1 MTRGSEALKHRS
13 ARVYHLYGLSLRSDW
28 PLPYPRGRAATLAEV
43 GLLQGSRSR
52 FSNAF
57 KEVRASTEEAR
68 WDWGVPLAS
77 GQTYVRGSEHFEFL
91 ISSDGRVILG
101 RSLREE
107 SHEPIH
113 TYLLGQA
120 LSFALIKQGF
130 EPLHATAVNVDGGAV
145 AFLGESG
152 YGKSSLGAAFV
163 QAGHQILTDDLLVLS
178 ERDGRFTAYPGPP
191 RIKLYPE
198 VAGIVLLSHLGGTPI
213 GRTTKLVIPLDE
225 HQVSAS
231 AVPLQAIYV
240 LGPPRPRGGARK
252 HVTIRRLS
260 KRQACF
266 ALLQNPFNT
275 AVIDSKRLSRQFAFA
290 TTLAAS
296 VPVKFIRY
304 PRIMK
309 LLPAVREAILSD
321 VRRARNSA
329 GGEVSWFSSPDP
341 A

>member
-1 MTRGSEALKHRS
+1 VAQ
-13 ARVYHLYGLSLRSDW
+13 
-28 PLPYPRGRAATLAEV
+28 V
-43 GLLQGSRSR
+43 GLLQGSSSR
-52 FSNAF
+52 FSKALQ
-57 KEVRASTEEAR
+57 EVRGSVHEAR
-68 WDWGVPLAS
+68 WDWGVPLAN
-77 GQTYVRGSEHFEFL
+77 GQTYLRGSGQFEFL
-91 ISSDGRVILG
+91 ISSNGRLILG
-101 RSLREE
+101 RSLTEHSR
-107 SHEPIH
+107 EPIH

-130 EPLHATAVNVDGGAV
+130 EPLHATVVSIDGGAV

-152 YGKSSLGAAFV
+152 YGKSSLGASFV

-178 ERDGRFTAYPGPP
+178 ERDGRFTAHPGPP

-198 VAGIVLLSHLGGTPI
+198 VAGIVLPSHPRGTPI
-213 GRTTKLVIPLDE
+213 GKTTKLVIPLDE

-240 LGPPRPRGGARK
+240 LGPPAPRGGARK
-252 HVTIRRLS
+252 NVTIRRLS

-266 ALLQNPFNT
+266 ALLRNPFNT
-275 AVIDSKRLSRQFAFA
+275 AVIDSKRLSGQFIFA
-290 TTLAAS
+290 TSLAER
-296 VPVKFIRY
+296 VPIKIIRY

>member
-1 MTRGSEALKHRS
+1 
-13 ARVYHLYGLSLRSDW
+13 LYGLSLRSDW

-198 VAGIVLLSHLGGTPI
+198 VAGIVLLSHRGGTPI

-252 HVTIRRLS
+252 NVTIRRLS

-275 AVIDSKRLSRQFAFA
+275 AVTDSKRLSGQFAFA

-296 VPVKFIRY
+296 VPVKCIRY
-304 PRIMK
+304 PRTLR

-321 VRRARNSA
+321 VRRDRDS
-329 GGEVSWFSSPDP
+329 VRP
-341 A
+341 

>member
-1 MTRGSEALKHRS
+1 
-13 ARVYHLYGLSLRSDW
+13 LYGLSLRSDW

>member
-1 MTRGSEALKHRS
+1 MAQ
-13 ARVYHLYGLSLRSDW
+13 
-28 PLPYPRGRAATLAEV
+28 V
-43 GLLQGSRSR
+43 GLLQGSSSR
-52 FSNAF
+52 FSKALQ
-57 KEVRASTEEAR
+57 EVRASVDEAR
-68 WDWGVPLAS
+68 WDWGVPLAD
-77 GQTYVRGSEHFEFL
+77 GQTYLCGSGHFEFL
-91 ISSDGRVILG
+91 ISSNGRLILG
-101 RSLREE
+101 RSLRE
-107 SHEPIH
+107 HAREPIH

-130 EPLHATAVNVDGGAV
+130 EPLHATVVSIDGGAV

-163 QAGHQILTDDLLVLS
+163 QACHQILTDDLLVLS
-178 ERDGRFTAYPGPP
+178 ERDGRFTAHPGPP

-198 VAGIVLLSHLGGTPI
+198 VAGIVLPSHLGGTPI

-231 AVPLQAIYV
+231 AVPLQAVYV
-240 LGPPRPRGGARK
+240 LGPPGPREGARK
-252 HVTIRRLS
+252 NVTIRRLS

-275 AVIDSKRLSRQFAFA
+275 AVTDSKRLSGQFAFA

-296 VPVKFIRY
+296 VPVKCIRY
-304 PRIMK
+304 PRTLR

-321 VRRARNSA
+321 VRRDRDS
-329 GGEVSWFSSPDP
+329 VRP
-341 A
+341 